1 VCHGATLTASTRA
14 LHEPLFA
21 ANMRLQRENR
31 LKTPTE
37 KTTRQSEKSA
47 FSLGNRL
54 FLQ

>member
-1 VCHGATLTASTRA
+1 
-14 LHEPLFA
+14 
-21 ANMRLQRENR
+21 MRLQRENR